1 VRLPRIRTLK
11 NLARDGRYT
20 CRNRSIAS
28 IAASSKGG
36 SVLRINDERQLEDVF
51 TAERAL
57 LYKHSP
63 T

>member
-1 VRLPRIRTLK
+1 VVE
-11 NLARDGRYT
+11 
-20 CRNRSIAS
+20 SIAD
-28 IAASSKGG
+28 SSGEE
-36 SVLRINDERQLEDVF
+36 SMRQIHDERQLDDVF

>member
-1 VRLPRIRTLK
+1 MAMLK
-11 NLARDGRYT
+11 NRAGDDRYT
-20 CRNRSIAS
+20 CRKRSGSYIAD
-28 IAASSKGG
+28 SSREGIMWQ
-36 SVLRINDERQLEDVF
+36 INDERQLEDVF